1 MSLLLHL
8 IKKIMTPQ
16 IQNIDDWIADI
27 ELSGLTAEKQQIE
40 IKNVTDV
47 WKFTEIRKLD
57 MISPDRLLVKN
68 SAGIRE
74 VVNVQCVDFIS
85 DKDIARQMLNEIEE
99 ELSDNPK
106 YIGRYHIDF
115 YESKINFNQSSL
127 LKVKHEIIAAIKGEL
142 ITYNYVSKIVKM
154 PSESLMLHAN
164 NFKILECNIEN
175 IKKLLKKA
183 LLDLSE
189 PRWLIIVLSSFDNN
203 CNYFYFNQTVF
214 TDTFEH
220 GFNKVFLFDFYKSEI
235 VELGSKVLQE
245 KV

>member
-47 WKFTEIRKLD
+47 WKFTEIKKLD

-85 DKDIARQMLNEIEE
+85 DKDIARQMLNEIEV
-99 ELSDNPK
+99 ELTGNSK
-106 YIGRYHIDF
+106 YIGRYHVDF
-115 YESKINFNQSSL
+115 YDSKLNFSYSGLQ
-127 LKVKHEIIAAIKGEL
+127 KVKHEIIAAIKGEL

-154 PSESLMLHAN
+154 PSDSLRIHVN
-164 NFKILECNIEN
+164 NFKVLECNIEN
-175 IKKLLKKA
+175 IKKHLKKT
-183 LLDLSE
+183 LLDFSE

-203 CNYFYFNQTVF
+203 CNHFYFNEAIF
-214 TDTFEH
+214 TDPFEH

>member
-1 MSLLLHL
+1 
-8 IKKIMTPQ
+8 MTPQ

-27 ELSGLTAEKQQIE
+27 ELSGLTVEKQQIE

-68 SAGIRE
+68 NAGIRE
-74 VVNVQCVDFIS
+74 VINVQCVDFTS
-85 DKDIARQMLNEIEE
+85 DKDVARLMLNEIEV
-99 ELSDNPK
+99 ELADQPK

-115 YESKINFNQSSL
+115 YGSKVNFNPSSL
-127 LKVKHEIIAAIKGEL
+127 QKVKQEIIAAIKGEL

-154 PSESLMLHAN
+154 PSDTLMLHAN
-164 NFKILECNIEN
+164 NFKIVECNIEN
-175 IKKLLKKA
+175 IRKLLRKT

-189 PRWLIIVLSSFDNN
+189 PRWLIVVLSSFDNN
-203 CNYFYFNQTVF
+203 CNYFYFDEAIF

-245 KV
+245 NV

>member
-1 MSLLLHL
+1 
-8 IKKIMTPQ
+8 MTPQ

-57 MISPDRLLVKN
+57 MISPDRLLIKN
-68 SAGIRE
+68 NAGIRE

-85 DKDIARQMLNEIEE
+85 DKDIARQMLNEIEV
-99 ELSDNPK
+99 ELADNTK

-115 YESKINFNQSSL
+115 YDSKINFNHTRLQ
-127 LKVKHEIIAAIKGEL
+127 KVKHEIIAAIKGEL

-154 PSESLMLHAN
+154 PSESLIVHAN
-164 NFKILECNIEN
+164 NFKVVECTIES
-175 IKKLLKKA
+175 IKKHLKKT
-183 LLDLSE
+183 LLDFSE
-189 PRWLIIVLSSFDNN
+189 PRWLIMVLSSFDNN
-203 CNYFYFNQTVF
+203 CDYFYFNETIF
-214 TDTFEH
+214 ADTFEH

-235 VELGSKVLQE
+235 IEVGSKILHE